1 MVAIAR
7 TLRQWTVMLM
17 SAGWKTGWIIGVA
30 RKTDGRIDAEEYGVA
45 IPDMSLALNAVR
57 RLVGRAPETHV
68 WVKEPRAGRH
78 PSARRRDEG
87 RGRLRTAP
95 AVAIAPDRPIAERR
109 QTARDS
115 CAVRSA

>member
-68 WVKEPRAGRH
+68 WGKEPMLGEGEALEPGAIH
-78 PSARRRDEG
+78 RRDAETKGAEG
-87 RGRLRTAP
+87 FELRRLSR
-95 AVAIAPDRPIAERR
+95 
-109 QTARDS
+109 
-115 CAVRSA
+115 